1 MTQPAKV
8 QEPSME
14 EILASI
20 RRIIADDEAK
30 PPAAEKPASPPP
42 PSTAAKPEKSAP
54 AAKPPAMSDVPPSA
68 IPAAQ
73 AAAAKTAPPSPAK
86 PASPPAA
93 PAAAPAASNSQDD
106 IDALLNGLDEATSPE
121 EIRPPLPDGE
131 VFELT
136 DEMALPDPPPQ
147 APPPPQQQ
155 PQPQTSFHK
164 VEPQDDLEFTE
175 TAAARAVHRQPAYEP
190 PPFESA
196 AAPPPQ
202 QILSRSTVS
211 AVESAFNTLANTVL
225 SNNARTLEDLVKEM
239 LRPMLKSWLD
249 DNLPGLVE
257 RIVKAE
263 IERVSR
269 GR

>member
-1 MTQPAKV
+1 MTQAAKV

-30 PPAAEKPASPPP
+30 PEAVAAKPASPAA
-42 PSTAAKPEKSAP
+42 AAKPEKPAAATP
-54 AAKPPAMSDVPPSA
+54 AAKAPAMNDIPPSA
-68 IPAAQ
+68 IPAAK
-73 AAAAKTAPPSPAK
+73 AAATKAAPPAPA
-86 PASPPAA
+86 PPPAA
-93 PAAAPAASNSQDD
+93 PNSQDD
-106 IDALLNGLDEATSPE
+106 IDAMLAGLDEATSE
-121 EIRPPLPDGE
+121 SEIRPAKPEPE

-136 DEMALPDPPPQ
+136 DEMAVPNAPQ
-147 APPPPQQQ
+147 APFRTIDP
-155 PQPQTSFHK
+155 
-164 VEPQDDLEFTE
+164 EDDLEFTE
-175 TAAARAVHRQPAYEP
+175 TVAARAPHRQSAFEP
-190 PPFESA
+190 PPFTSSA
-196 AAPPPQ
+196 SPTPQ
-202 QILSRSTVS
+202 QILSHSTVS
-211 AVESAFNTLANTVL
+211 AVESAFNSLAHTVL

>member
-20 RRIIADDEAK
+20 RRIIADDDAK
-30 PPAAEKPASPPP
+30 PAAAENKPAVAEKKAAPGPTPKPAAPTAPQAAPAKMTGIPPSAVAPKTPAQPAPPPAA
-42 PSTAAKPEKSAP
+42 
-54 AAKPPAMSDVPPSA
+54 V
-68 IPAAQ
+68 
-73 AAAAKTAPPSPAK
+73 
-86 PASPPAA
+86 
-93 PAAAPAASNSQDD
+93 NSQDD
-106 IDALLNGLDEATSPE
+106 IDAMLASLDEATTE
-121 EIRPPLPDGE
+121 AEVRPSRAED

-136 DEMALPDPPPQ
+136 DEMAVPDP
-147 APPPPQQQ
+147 A
-155 PQPQTSFHK
+155 TSFQK
-164 VEPQDDLEFTE
+164 IEPEDLEFTE
-175 TAAARAVHRQPAYEP
+175 MAQAMEP
-190 PPFESA
+190 PRRPAFEAESSSA
-196 AAPPPQ
+196 GPAPAVQ
-202 QILSRSTVS
+202 QILSHATVS
-211 AVESAFNTLANTVL
+211 AVETAFSSLANTVL
-225 SNNARTLEDLVKEM
+225 SNNARTLEDLVREM

>member
-30 PPAAEKPASPPP
+30 PAAAEKPPGPA
-42 PSTAAKPEKSAP
+42 AAKPEKPAAAP
-54 AAKPPAMSDVPPSA
+54 AAKPVMNDIPPLA

-73 AAAAKTAPPSPAK
+73 ATAAKVAVPPPAPPVAP
-86 PASPPAA
+86 
-93 PAAAPAASNSQDD
+93 PAAAPKSAASNSQDD
-106 IDALLNGLDEATSPE
+106 IDALLSGLDEATSPSE
-121 EIRPPLPDGE
+121 VRPPLPDGD

-136 DEMALPDPPPQ
+136 DEMALRDPPP
-147 APPPPQQQ
+147 P
-155 PQPQTSFHK
+155 SFNK
-164 VEPQDDLEFTE
+164 VEPKDNPEFAE
-175 TAAARAVHRQPAYEP
+175 TAAAKAGHRQPP
-190 PPFESA
+190 PLETP
-196 AAPPPQ
+196 AAPQPQ
-202 QILSRSTVS
+202 QILSHSTVS

>member
-1 MTQPAKV
+1 LEMTQPAKV

-30 PPAAEKPASPPP
+30 PPAGEKPSSPVGAPEKPEKPAP
-42 PSTAAKPEKSAP
+42 AKP
-54 AAKPPAMSDVPPSA
+54 AAMNNIPPSA

-73 AAAAKTAPPSPAK
+73 AAVAK
-86 PASPPAA
+86 PAPPPVAPAPPAA
-93 PAAAPAASNSQDD
+93 PAPAAAASNSQDD
-106 IDALLNGLDEATSPE
+106 IDALLNGLDEATSAE
-121 EIRPPLPDGE
+121 EIRPSLPDGE

-136 DEMALPDPPPQ
+136 DEMAVPSPPPQ
-147 APPPPQQQ
+147 P
-155 PQPQTSFHK
+155 SFHK
-164 VEPQDDLEFTE
+164 IDPQDDLEFTE
-175 TAAARAVHRQPAYEP
+175 TAAPRAVHRQPAFEPP
-190 PPFESA
+190 PPFEAPA
-196 AAPPPQ
+196 APPQ

-211 AVESAFNTLANTVL
+211 AVESAFNSLANTVL

>member
-30 PPAAEKPASPPP
+30 PATAEKPSSPAPP
-42 PSTAAKPEKSAP
+42 AKPEKAAAP
-54 AAKPPAMSDVPPSA
+54 APAPKPPAMNDIPPSA

-73 AAAAKTAPPSPAK
+73 AAAAKPAP
-86 PASPPAA
+86 PPAA
-93 PAAAPAASNSQDD
+93 PAPPPAAPAPAVSNSQDD
-106 IDALLNGLDEATSPE
+106 IDALLNGLDEATTPE
-121 EIRPPLPDGE
+121 EIRAPVPDPE

-136 DEMALPDPPPQ
+136 DEMAV
-147 APPPPQQQ
+147 APPEPP
-155 PQPQTSFHK
+155 SFHK
-164 VEPQDDLEFTE
+164 IEPADDLEFTE
-175 TAAARAVHRQPAYEP
+175 AAAKAAYRPPAFEP
-190 PPFESA
+190 PSFDGSA
-196 AAPPPQ
+196 APPQ
-202 QILSRSTVS
+202 QILSHSTVS
-211 AVESAFNTLANTVL
+211 AVESAFNSLAHTVL

>member
-30 PPAAEKPASPPP
+30 PPITEKPAGSAA
-42 PSTAAKPEKSAP
+42 AAKPEK
-54 AAKPPAMSDVPPSA
+54 MG
-68 IPAAQ
+68 
-73 AAAAKTAPPSPAK
+73 
-86 PASPPAA
+86 
-93 PAAAPAASNSQDD
+93 AAAPAAKAPVMNDIPPSAIAAAQPAAAKSSPPPIAPAPPPVASAGSNSQDD
-106 IDALLNGLDEATSPE
+106 IDAMLAGLDEATSE
-121 EIRPPLPDGE
+121 AEIRPPQPDGE
-131 VFELT
+131 VFDLT
-136 DEMALPDPPPQ
+136 DEMALPD
-147 APPPPQQQ
+147 APPS
-155 PQPQTSFHK
+155 SFHK
-164 VEPQDDLEFTE
+164 IDPEDDLEFTE
-175 TAAARAVHRQPAYEP
+175 AAAAQPVRRQPAFEP
-190 PPFESA
+190 PPFESP
-196 AAPPPQ
+196 AAPPP

>member
-30 PPAAEKPASPPP
+30 PAAAEKAASLA
-42 PSTAAKPEKSAP
+42 AAKPAVMK
-54 AAKPPAMSDVPPSA
+54 DIPPSA
-68 IPAAQ
+68 IAPAP
-73 AAAAKTAPPSPAK
+73 KPAPPAPKAAT
-86 PASPPAA
+86 PPPPAPE
-93 PAAAPAASNSQDD
+93 PAAASNNQDD
-106 IDALLNGLDEATSPE
+106 IDAMLASLDAATPEAD
-121 EIRPPLPDGE
+121 IRPAQSEPD

-136 DEMALPDPPPQ
+136 DEMALPDP
-147 APPPPQQQ
+147 APAPSPA
-155 PQPQTSFHK
+155 TFSK
-164 VEPQDDLEFTE
+164 VEPQDDIEFTE
-175 TAAARAVHRQPAYEP
+175 AKAARRQPAYEP
-190 PPFESA
+190 PFESA
-196 AAPPPQ
+196 PARP
-202 QILSRSTVS
+202 ILSHSTVS
-211 AVESAFNTLANTVL
+211 AVESAFNSLANTVL

-269 GR
+269 GGR

>member
-1 MTQPAKV
+1 MTQPAKL

-30 PPAAEKPASPPP
+30 PATAEKPSSPAPP
-42 PSTAAKPEKSAP
+42 AKPEKAAAP
-54 AAKPPAMSDVPPSA
+54 APAPKPPVRNDIPPTT

-73 AAAAKTAPPSPAK
+73 AAAAKTAPPPV
-86 PASPPAA
+86 A
-93 PAAAPAASNSQDD
+93 PAPPPAAPAASNSQDD
-106 IDALLNGLDEATSPE
+106 IDALLNGLDEATTPE
-121 EIRPPLPDGE
+121 EIRAPVTESE

-136 DEMALPDPPPQ
+136 DEMAVAPPEPPQ
-147 APPPPQQQ
+147 R
-155 PQPQTSFHK
+155 SFHK
-164 VEPQDDLEFTE
+164 VDPADDLEFTE
-175 TAAARAVHRQPAYEP
+175 AAAAKAVHRPPAFEP
-190 PPFESA
+190 SPFESPM
-196 AAPPPQ
+196 APSPQ
-202 QILSRSTVS
+202 QILSHSTVS
-211 AVESAFNTLANTVL
+211 AVESAFNSLAHTVL

>member
-1 MTQPAKV
+1 MTQPAKA

-30 PPAAEKPASPPP
+30 PPAAEKPAVAAAP
-42 PSTAAKPEKSAP
+42 AKPEKPAAVP
-54 AAKPPAMSDVPPSA
+54 AAKAPAMNDIPPST

-73 AAAAKTAPPSPAK
+73 AAAAKAAAPPAK
-86 PASPPAA
+86 PAPPPPAA
-93 PAAAPAASNSQDD
+93 PAPAVSNSQDD
-106 IDALLNGLDEATSPE
+106 IDALLNGLDESTTAE
-121 EIRPPLPDGE
+121 EIRPALPEAE

-136 DEMALPDPPPQ
+136 DDMAVAEPPQ
-147 APPPPQQQ
+147 P
-155 PQPQTSFHK
+155 SFRK
-164 VEPQDDLEFTE
+164 VEPQDDLEFAE
-175 TAAARAVHRQPAYEP
+175 SAAARALHRQPTFELP
-190 PPFESA
+190 PLESS
-196 AAPPPQ
+196 PSPRP
-202 QILSRSTVS
+202 ILSHSTVS
-211 AVESAFNTLANTVL
+211 AVESAFNSLAHTVL

-269 GR
+269 GGR

>member
-30 PPAAEKPASPPP
+30 PAIAEKPTSPAAP
-42 PSTAAKPEKSAP
+42 AKPEKPVVAAP
-54 AAKPPAMSDVPPSA
+54 PPLKPPVMNDIPPSA

-73 AAAAKTAPPSPAK
+73 AAAAKAPPPPPPA
-86 PASPPAA
+86 PPPAA
-93 PAAAPAASNSQDD
+93 AAASNSQDD
-106 IDALLNGLDEATSPE
+106 IDALLNGLDEATTPD
-121 EIRPPLPDGE
+121 EIRPPLPDGD
-131 VFELT
+131 VLELT
-136 DEMALPDPPPQ
+136 DEMALPDPPQPSFRKVD
-147 APPPPQQQ
+147 PP
-155 PQPQTSFHK
+155 
-164 VEPQDDLEFTE
+164 DDLEFTE
-175 TAAARAVHRQPAYEP
+175 AAAKPPLRRPAYEP
-190 PPFESA
+190 PPVESL
-196 AAPPPQ
+196 AAPASP

-211 AVESAFNTLANTVL
+211 AVESAFNSLANTVL

>member
-30 PPAAEKPASPPP
+30 PAGDK
-42 PSTAAKPEKSAP
+42 AP
-54 AAKPPAMSDVPPSA
+54 AAAAPPPAKPVMKDSPPSA
-68 IPAAQ
+68 I
-73 AAAAKTAPPSPAK
+73 AAAK
-86 PASPPAA
+86 A
-93 PAAAPAASNSQDD
+93 PAAAPAKPAAPPPPPAAPNSQDD
-106 IDALLNGLDEATSPE
+106 IDAMLASLDEATPE
-121 EIRPPLPDGE
+121 ADVRPPQPDGE

-136 DEMALPDPPPQ
+136 DEMALPDPS
-147 APPPPQQQ
+147 PPPPAAAAFQ
-155 PQPQTSFHK
+155 K
-164 VEPQDDLEFTE
+164 VDPQDDIEFTE
-175 TAAARAVHRQPAYEP
+175 SARTAPLQRPIYEP
-190 PPFESA
+190 PAIETPA
-196 AAPPPQ
+196 PPQ
-202 QILSRSTVS
+202 QPILSRTTVN

>member
-30 PPAAEKPASPPP
+30 PAAAEKAAPPP
-42 PSTAAKPEKSAP
+42 APEKPVAAP
-54 AAKPPAMSDVPPSA
+54 RARPAMMDIPPSA
-68 IPAAQ
+68 IPGAQ
-73 AAAAKTAPPSPAK
+73 GAAAKPVS
-86 PASPPAA
+86 ASTPPPAT
-93 PAAAPAASNSQDD
+93 PAPAASNGQDD
-106 IDALLNGLDEATSPE
+106 IDAMLASLDEATPE
-121 EIRPPLPDGE
+121 ADIRPPQPDGD

-136 DEMALPDPPPQ
+136 DEMALPDP
-147 APPPPQQQ
+147 APAQSAAA
-155 PQPQTSFHK
+155 SFHK
-164 VEPQDDLEFTE
+164 VDPQDDIEFTE
-175 TAAARAVHRQPAYEP
+175 TAAARSLHRQPAYEP

-196 AAPPPQ
+196 ASAPPQ

-211 AVESAFNTLANTVL
+211 AVESAFNSLANTVL

>member
-30 PPAAEKPASPPP
+30 PAVEKPSSPAA
-42 PSTAAKPEKSAP
+42 AAKPEKTASPAP
-54 AAKPPAMSDVPPSA
+54 PSKGPVMNNIPPSA

-73 AAAAKTAPPSPAK
+73 AAAAKAAPPVK
-86 PASPPAA
+86 PAPPPAPPPAA
-93 PAAAPAASNSQDD
+93 AAVSNSQDD
-106 IDALLNGLDEATSPE
+106 IDAMLAGLDEATSE
-121 EIRPPLPDGE
+121 AEIRPAPPEVE

-136 DEMALPDPPPQ
+136 DEMAVPE
-147 APPPPQQQ
+147 
-155 PQPQTSFHK
+155 PQPSFKK

-175 TAAARAVHRQPAYEP
+175 MAAAKAMHRRPAFEP
-190 PPFESA
+190 PPFERE
-196 AAPPPQ
+196 APAPQ

-211 AVESAFNTLANTVL
+211 AVESAFNSLANTVL

>member
-1 MTQPAKV
+1 MSQPAKV

-30 PPAAEKPASPPP
+30 PPVADKPASPAV
-42 PSTAAKPEKSAP
+42 AAKPAAAAP
-54 AAKPPAMSDVPPSA
+54 AVKAPVMNDIPPSA
-68 IPAAQ
+68 VA
-73 AAAAKTAPPSPAK
+73 PAK
-86 PASPPAA
+86 AAPVKAPPPAA
-93 PAAAPAASNSQDD
+93 PPPKPAPAPAATNSQDD
-106 IDALLNGLDEATSPE
+106 IDAMLAGLDEATSE
-121 EIRPPLPDGE
+121 AEIRPPQPDGE

-136 DEMALPDPPPQ
+136 DEMALPE
-147 APPPPQQQ
+147 PPPPA
-155 PQPQTSFHK
+155 FHK
-164 VEPQDDLEFTE
+164 VDPQDDVEFSE
-175 TAAARAVHRQPAYEP
+175 PARPSYRQPAFEP
-190 PPFESA
+190 PPFESP
-196 AAPPPQ
+196 AAPVQ

-211 AVESAFNTLANTVL
+211 AVESAFNSLANTVL

>member
-30 PPAAEKPASPPP
+30 PPATEKPASP
-42 PSTAAKPEKSAP
+42 TAAAPAKPEKPAASAL
-54 AAKPPAMSDVPPSA
+54 AAKPPVMNDIPPSA

-73 AAAAKTAPPSPAK
+73 AAAAKAAPPPVK
-86 PASPPAA
+86 PALPPVA
-93 PAAAPAASNSQDD
+93 PAPAASNSQDD
-106 IDALLNGLDEATSPE
+106 IDALLNGLDEATSPA
-121 EIRPPLPDGE
+121 EIRPPLPDGD

-136 DEMALPDPPPQ
+136 DEMAVPAEPRPPQ
-147 APPPPQQQ
+147 R
-155 PQPQTSFHK
+155 SFHK
-164 VEPQDDLEFTE
+164 IDPEDDLEFAE
-175 TAAARAVHRQPAYEP
+175 SAASKAVHRQPVFEP
-190 PPFESA
+190 PPFESS
-196 AAPPPQ
+196 PPPQ
-202 QILSRSTVS
+202 PQQHQILSRSTVS

>member
-30 PPAAEKPASPPP
+30 PPAAEKPASPPAAP
-42 PSTAAKPEKSAP
+42 AKPAAAAAP
-54 AAKPPAMSDVPPSA
+54 PPKAPVMNDIPPSA

-73 AAAAKTAPPSPAK
+73 AAAARAAPAPAK
-86 PASPPAA
+86 PAPPPAPPPPA
-93 PAAAPAASNSQDD
+93 PAVSNSQDD
-106 IDALLNGLDEATSPE
+106 IDALLNGLDEDTSAE
-121 EIRPPLPDGE
+121 DIRPPLPDGE

-136 DEMALPDPPPQ
+136 DDMAVAPPEPPQ
-147 APPPPQQQ
+147 PA
-155 PQPQTSFHK
+155 FHK
-164 VEPQDDLEFTE
+164 IEPPDDLEFAE
-175 TAAARAVHRQPAYEP
+175 TAAAKALHRQPAFEP
-190 PPFESA
+190 PALQSSA
-196 AAPPPQ
+196 PSQP
-202 QILSRSTVS
+202 ILSRSTVS
-211 AVESAFNTLANTVL
+211 AVESAFNTLAHTVL

>member
-1 MTQPAKV
+1 
-8 QEPSME
+8 ME

-30 PPAAEKPASPPP
+30 PATAEKPSNPAPP
-42 PSTAAKPEKSAP
+42 AKPEKAVAP
-54 AAKPPAMSDVPPSA
+54 APAPKAPVMNDIPPST

-73 AAAAKTAPPSPAK
+73 AAAAKTAPPPV
-86 PASPPAA
+86 A
-93 PAAAPAASNSQDD
+93 PAPPPAAPAASNSQDD
-106 IDALLNGLDEATSPE
+106 IDALLNGLDEATTPE
-121 EIRPPLPDGE
+121 EIRAPVAESE

-136 DEMALPDPPPQ
+136 DEMAVAPPELPPSPPP
-147 APPPPQQQ
+147 A
-155 PQPQTSFHK
+155 FHK
-164 VEPQDDLEFTE
+164 IEADDDLEFSE
-175 TAAARAVHRQPAYEP
+175 SAASRAVHRQPMFEP
-190 PPFESA
+190 PPFETAS
-196 AAPPPQ
+196 PQQ

>member
-30 PPAAEKPASPPP
+30 PDAAEKPASPAA
-42 PSTAAKPEKSAP
+42 AAKPEKPAAAAP
-54 AAKPPAMSDVPPSA
+54 AAKPVAMNNIPPSTT
-68 IPAAQ
+68 PAAPP
-73 AAAAKTAPPSPAK
+73 AAAKAPP
-86 PASPPAA
+86 PP
-93 PAAAPAASNSQDD
+93 PPPAPAASNSQDD
-106 IDALLNGLDEATSPE
+106 IDAMLAGLDEATSE
-121 EIRPPLPDGE
+121 AEIRPAQPESE

-136 DEMALPDPPPQ
+136 DEMAVPDAPKPPF
-147 APPPPQQQ
+147 
-155 PQPQTSFHK
+155 QTI
-164 VEPQDDLEFTE
+164 EPDDDLEFTE
-175 TAAARAVHRQPAYEP
+175 TAAAKPAPRQHAFEPA
-190 PPFESA
+190 FES
-196 AAPPPQ
+196 PPPQ
-202 QILSRSTVS
+202 QILSHSTVS
-211 AVESAFNTLANTVL
+211 AVESAFNSLAHTVL

>member
-30 PPAAEKPASPPP
+30 PAAAEKPASPAAPP
-42 PSTAAKPEKSAP
+42 PKVEPPP
-54 AAKPPAMSDVPPSA
+54 AAKPAM
-68 IPAAQ
+68 
-73 AAAAKTAPPSPAK
+73 KSP
-86 PASPPAA
+86 PPAA
-93 PAAAPAASNSQDD
+93 PPAAKAAAPAPKSPPPAPAPAASNSQDD
-106 IDALLNGLDEATSPE
+106 IDSLLASLDEATPAA
-121 EIRPPLPDGE
+121 EIRPSPQPEPD

-136 DEMALPDPPPQ
+136 DEMALPEP
-147 APPPPQQQ
+147 APAAAP
-155 PQPQTSFHK
+155 SFRK
-164 VEPQDDLEFTE
+164 VEPQDDVEFTE
-175 TAAARAVHRQPAYEP
+175 ARSREPVREQPPVE
-190 PPFESA
+190 
-196 AAPPPQ
+196 AAPMQ
-202 QILSRSTVS
+202 QIISGTTMR
-211 AVESAFNTLANTVL
+211 AVESAFNSLAKTVL

>member
-30 PPAAEKPASPPP
+30 PPTAEKPASPAAPAA
-42 PSTAAKPEKSAP
+42 AAKPEKPAAAAP
-54 AAKPPAMSDVPPSA
+54 AAKPPVMNDIPPSA

-73 AAAAKTAPPSPAK
+73 AAVAKVAPPPVK
-86 PASPPAA
+86 PAAPPP
-93 PAAAPAASNSQDD
+93 PAAAPAPVVSNSQDD
-106 IDALLNGLDEATSPE
+106 IDALLNGLDEATTPE
-121 EIRPPLPDGE
+121 EVRPPLPDGD

-136 DEMALPDPPPQ
+136 DDMAVAMAAPE
-147 APPPPQQQ
+147 PPPP
-155 PQPQTSFHK
+155 PSFHK
-164 VEPQDDLEFTE
+164 IEPEDDLEFAE
-175 TAAARAVHRQPAYEP
+175 TAASRAVNRQPVFEP
-190 PPFESA
+190 PPFETPA
-196 AAPPPQ
+196 APPQ

-211 AVESAFNTLANTVL
+211 AVESAFNSLANTVL

>member
-30 PPAAEKPASPPP
+30 PAAAEKPASPPA
-42 PSTAAKPEKSAP
+42 AAKPAVMK
-54 AAKPPAMSDVPPSA
+54 DIPPSA
-68 IPAAQ
+68 IAPAPKPARRAEASAAATAACTRTGRQ
-73 AAAAKTAPPSPAK
+73 QQPGRHRRDAGEPRCGDARGGHQAGAARARTRRVRTHRRDGIAGSGAAAA
-86 PASPPAA
+86 
-93 PAAAPAASNSQDD
+93 AASFS
-106 IDALLNGLDEATSPE
+106 
-121 EIRPPLPDGE
+121 
-131 VFELT
+131 
-136 DEMALPDPPPQ
+136 
-147 APPPPQQQ
+147 
-155 PQPQTSFHK
+155 K
-164 VEPQDDLEFTE
+164 VEPQDDIEFTE
-175 TAAARAVHRQPAYEP
+175 AKASRRQPAYEP
-190 PPFESA
+190 PFESA
-196 AAPPPQ
+196 APARP
-202 QILSRSTVS
+202 ILSHSTVS
-211 AVESAFNTLANTVL
+211 AVESAFNSLANTVL

-269 GR
+269 GGR